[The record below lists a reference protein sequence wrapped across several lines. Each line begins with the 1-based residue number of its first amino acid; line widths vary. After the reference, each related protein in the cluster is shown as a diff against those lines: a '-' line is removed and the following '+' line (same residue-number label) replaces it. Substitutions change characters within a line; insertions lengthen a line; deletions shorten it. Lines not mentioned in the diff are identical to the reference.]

1 MVRYI
6 LEVIVFQALFL
17 AVYQLWFRKETFFN
31 INRIY
36 LISTALLAFLL
47 PFMQFELFQNQIPLR
62 ENIFFLPE
70 VVVTAEAGEVA
81 AAPVPQETDWSIY
94 LLLYA
99 AGVFFSTGM
108 LFRKYQ
114 EIQRYFRF
122 KRKEDTTP
130 KIITIPNSDAA
141 FTFMGTIF
149 IGENINAE
157 AKAHIMAHEEV
168 HLKHWH
174 GLDLMLFELMRVVFW
189 FNPLVYIY
197 QNKLAEIHEFIA
209 DAQAMRKTEMKAYY
223 NQLLNT
229 AFGTQHISFINT
241 FFNHS
246 LIKKRIVMLQ
256 KQSKQRAGLKYLVL
270 IPVIAGILT
279 YVGCTDDNGLAE
291 NKAALS
297 LEEQVADL
305 EATLDAKEE
314 ISTEERELV
323 SNLFK
328 KANQKALPP
337 PPPAPPKPNNV
348 ALNAVPVGEGIEVI
362 EVVETQSQKVINDV
376 PYAVVE
382 EVPSFPGCESLQTNE
397 ERKKCMS
404 EQVARHVNTSFNTK
418 LGKELGLKGIN
429 RIYVRFKIDKNGR
442 VTDVASRGPHPKL
455 EEEAIRVVSTLP
467 NMTPGKQR
475 GEAVNVLYSLPI
487 IFQTQ

>member
-70 VVVTAEAGEVA
+70 VVVTAEASEVA

-209 DAQAMRKTEMKAYY
+209 DDQAMRKTEMKAYY

-348 ALNAVPVGEGIEVI
+348 ALNEVPVGEGIEVI

-487 IFQTQ
+487 VFQTK

>member
-1 MVRYI
+1 
-6 LEVIVFQALFL
+6 
-17 AVYQLWFRKETFFN
+17 
-31 INRIY
+31 
-36 LISTALLAFLL
+36 
-47 PFMQFELFQNQIPLR
+47 
-62 ENIFFLPE
+62 
-70 VVVTAEAGEVA
+70 
-81 AAPVPQETDWSIY
+81 
-94 LLLYA
+94 
-99 AGVFFSTGM
+99 VFFSTGM

-122 KRKEDTTP
+122 KRKDDTTP
-130 KIITIPNSDAA
+130 KMITIPNSDAA

-209 DAQAMRKTEMKAYY
+209 DAQAMRKTEMKTYY

-291 NKAALS
+291 NKAALT

-314 ISTEERELV
+314 ISIEERKLV
-323 SNLFK
+323 SNLLN

-337 PPPAPPKPNNV
+337 PPPPPS
-348 ALNAVPVGEGIEVI
+348 LNEDAVI
-362 EVVETQSQKVINDV
+362 EVVETQSQKEINDV
-376 PYAVVE
+376 PFAVVE
-382 EVPSFPGCESLQTNE
+382 EVPVFPGCESLQTNA

-404 EQVARHVNTSFNTK
+404 EQVSQLINANFNTK
-418 LGKELGLKGIN
+418 VGEELQLKGVQ
-429 RIYVRFKIDKNGR
+429 RIYTRFRINENGDIVDIESR
-442 VTDVASRGPHPKL
+442 ASVPEL
-455 EEEAIRVVSTLP
+455 EKEAERVVSLLP
-467 NMTPGKQR
+467 KITPGKHK
-475 GEAVNVLYSLPI
+475 GKNVGVLYSLPI
-487 IFQTQ
+487 VFQTK

>member
-36 LISTALLAFLL
+36 LISTALLAFVL

-62 ENIFFLPE
+62 ENMFFLPE
-70 VVVTAEAGEVA
+70 VVITTEASEVA
-81 AAPVPQETDWSIY
+81 AAPIPQETDWSIY

-122 KRKEDTTP
+122 KRKDDTTP
-130 KIITIPNSDAA
+130 KMITIPNSDAA

-209 DAQAMRKTEMKAYY
+209 DAQAMRKTEMKTYY

-291 NKAALS
+291 NKAALT

-314 ISTEERELV
+314 ISIEERKLV
-323 SNLFK
+323 SNLLN

-337 PPPAPPKPNNV
+337 PPPPPS
-348 ALNAVPVGEGIEVI
+348 LNEDAVI
-362 EVVETQSQKVINDV
+362 EVVETQSQKEINDV
-376 PYAVVE
+376 PFAVVE
-382 EVPSFPGCESLQTNE
+382 EVPVFPGCESLQTNA

-404 EQVARHVNTSFNTK
+404 EQVSQLINANFNTK
-418 LGKELGLKGIN
+418 VGEELQLKGVQ
-429 RIYVRFKIDKNGR
+429 RIYTRFRINENGDIVDIESR
-442 VTDVASRGPHPKL
+442 ASVPEL
-455 EEEAIRVVSTLP
+455 EKEAERVVSLLP
-467 NMTPGKQR
+467 KITPGKHK
-475 GEAVNVLYSLPI
+475 GKNVGVLYSLPI
-487 IFQTQ
+487 VFQTK

>member
-1 MVRYI
+1 MVKYL
-6 LEVIVFQALFL
+6 LEVFVFQAVFLGLYQLFL
-17 AVYQLWFRKETFFN
+17 NKETFFN
-31 INRIY
+31 VNRLY
-36 LISTALLAFLL
+36 LISTALLAFAL
-47 PFMQFELFQNQIPLR
+47 PFMQFELFQNQLPIAQ
-62 ENIFFLPE
+62 NINFLPE
-70 VVVTAEAGEVA
+70 VVVTAEQQTVA
-81 AAPVPQETDWSIY
+81 IKPVARETDWSIY

-114 EIQRYFRF
+114 EVQRYFRF
-122 KRKEDTTP
+122 RQKSDRR
-130 KIITIPNSDAA
+130 IINIPNSDAA

-149 IGENINAE
+149 LGKNILPE
-157 AKAHIMAHEEV
+157 AKAHILAHEEV
-168 HLKHWH
+168 HLKQHH
-174 GLDLMLFELMRVVFW
+174 GLDLFLFEILRVMFW
-189 FNPLVYIY
+189 FNPLIYIY
-197 QNKLAEIHEFIA
+197 QNKVAELHEYIA

-279 YVGCTDDNGLAE
+279 YVGCTDDNSLAE
-291 NKAALS
+291 NKAALT

-323 SNLFK
+323 SNLFN

-337 PPPAPPKPNNV
+337 PPPAPPKPNNI
-348 ALNAVPVGEGIEVI
+348 ALNEVPVGESIEVI
-362 EVVETQSQKVINDV
+362 EVVETQSQKELTDV
-376 PYAVVE
+376 PFAVVE
-382 EVPSFPGCESLQTNE
+382 EVPVFPGCESLQTNE

-404 EQVARHVNTSFNTK
+404 EQVSQLINANFNTK
-418 LGKELGLKGIN
+418 IGEELQLKGVQ
-429 RIYVRFKIDKNGR
+429 RIYTRFRINENGDIVDIESRASAPELEKEAERVISLLPKI
-442 VTDVASRGPHPKL
+442 
-455 EEEAIRVVSTLP
+455 
-467 NMTPGKQR
+467 TPGKHK
-475 GEAVNVLYSLPI
+475 GKNVGVLYSLPI
-487 IFQTQ
+487 VFQTK

>member
-36 LISTALLAFLL
+36 LISTALLAFVL

-62 ENIFFLPE
+62 ENMFFLPE

-122 KRKEDTTP
+122 KRKNDTTP
-130 KIITIPNSDAA
+130 KMITIPNSDAA

-291 NKAALS
+291 NKAALT

-314 ISTEERELV
+314 ISIEERKLV
-323 SNLFK
+323 SNLLN

-337 PPPAPPKPNNV
+337 PPPPPS
-348 ALNAVPVGEGIEVI
+348 LNEDAVI
-362 EVVETQSQKVINDV
+362 EVVETQSQKEINDV
-376 PYAVVE
+376 PFAVVE
-382 EVPSFPGCESLQTNE
+382 EVPVFPGCESLQTNA

-404 EQVARHVNTSFNTK
+404 EQVSQLINANFNTK
-418 LGKELGLKGIN
+418 VGEELQLKGVQ
-429 RIYVRFKIDKNGR
+429 RIYTRFRINENGDIVDIESR
-442 VTDVASRGPHPKL
+442 ASVPEL
-455 EEEAIRVVSTLP
+455 EKEAERVVSLLP
-467 NMTPGKQR
+467 KITPGKHK
-475 GEAVNVLYSLPI
+475 GKNVGVLYSLPI
-487 IFQTQ
+487 VFQTK

>member
-36 LISTALLAFLL
+36 LISTALLAFVL

-62 ENIFFLPE
+62 ENMFFLPE
-70 VVVTAEAGEVA
+70 VVITTEASEVA
-81 AAPVPQETDWSIY
+81 AAPIPQETDWSIY

-122 KRKEDTTP
+122 KRKNDTTP
-130 KIITIPNSDAA
+130 KMITIPNSDAA

-209 DAQAMRKTEMKAYY
+209 DAQAMRKTEMKTYY

-291 NKAALS
+291 NKAALT

-323 SNLFK
+323 SNLLN

-337 PPPAPPKPNNV
+337 LPPKPNNI
-348 ALNAVPVGEGIEVI
+348 ALNEVPVGEGIEVI

-382 EVPSFPGCESLQTNE
+382 EVPVFPGCESLQTNA

-404 EQVARHVNTSFNTK
+404 EQVSRHVNASFNTK

-429 RIYVRFKIDKNGR
+429 RIYVRFKIDENGR
-442 VTDVASRGPHPKL
+442 ITDVASRGPHPKL

-467 NMTPGKQR
+467 SMTPGKQR

-487 IFQTQ
+487 VFQTK

>member
-36 LISTALLAFLL
+36 LISTALLAFVL

-62 ENIFFLPE
+62 ENMFFLPE
-70 VVVTAEAGEVA
+70 VVITTEASEVA
-81 AAPVPQETDWSIY
+81 AAPIPQETDWSIY

-122 KRKEDTTP
+122 KRKNDTTP
-130 KIITIPNSDAA
+130 KMITIPNSDAA

-291 NKAALS
+291 NKAALT

-314 ISTEERELV
+314 ISIEERKLV
-323 SNLFK
+323 SNLLN

-337 PPPAPPKPNNV
+337 PPPPPS
-348 ALNAVPVGEGIEVI
+348 LNEDAVI
-362 EVVETQSQKVINDV
+362 EVVETQSQKEINDV
-376 PYAVVE
+376 PFAVVE
-382 EVPSFPGCESLQTNE
+382 EVPVFPGCESLQTNA

-404 EQVARHVNTSFNTK
+404 EQVSQLINANFNTK
-418 LGKELGLKGIN
+418 VGEELQLKGVQ
-429 RIYVRFKIDKNGR
+429 RIYTRFRINENGDIVDIESR
-442 VTDVASRGPHPKL
+442 ASVPEL
-455 EEEAIRVVSTLP
+455 EKEAERVVSLLP
-467 NMTPGKQR
+467 KITPGKHK
-475 GEAVNVLYSLPI
+475 GKNVGVLYSLPI
-487 IFQTQ
+487 VFQTK

>member
-70 VVVTAEAGEVA
+70 VVVTAEASEVA

-122 KRKEDTTP
+122 KRKDDTTP
-130 KIITIPNSDAA
+130 KMITIPNSDAA

-209 DAQAMRKTEMKAYY
+209 DAQAMRKTEMKTYY

-291 NKAALS
+291 NKAALT

-314 ISTEERELV
+314 ISIEERKLV
-323 SNLFK
+323 SNLLN

-337 PPPAPPKPNNV
+337 PPPPPS
-348 ALNAVPVGEGIEVI
+348 LNEDAVI
-362 EVVETQSQKVINDV
+362 EVVETQSQKEINDV
-376 PYAVVE
+376 PFAVVE
-382 EVPSFPGCESLQTNE
+382 EVPVFPGCESLQTNA

-404 EQVARHVNTSFNTK
+404 EQVSQLINANFNTK
-418 LGKELGLKGIN
+418 VGEELQLKGVQ
-429 RIYVRFKIDKNGR
+429 RIYTRFRINENGDIVDIESR
-442 VTDVASRGPHPKL
+442 ASVPEL
-455 EEEAIRVVSTLP
+455 EKEAERVVSLLP
-467 NMTPGKQR
+467 KITPGKHK
-475 GEAVNVLYSLPI
+475 GKNVGVLYSLPI
-487 IFQTQ
+487 VFQTK

>member
-1 MVRYI
+1 MVKYI

-36 LISTALLAFLL
+36 LISTALLAFVL

-62 ENIFFLPE
+62 ENMFFLPE
-70 VVVTAEAGEVA
+70 VVVTAEASEVA
-81 AAPVPQETDWSIY
+81 PAPVPQETDWSIY

-122 KRKEDTTP
+122 KRKNDTTP
-130 KIITIPNSDAA
+130 KMITIPNSDAA

-291 NKAALS
+291 NKAALT

-314 ISTEERELV
+314 ISIEERKLV
-323 SNLFK
+323 SNLLN

-337 PPPAPPKPNNV
+337 PPPPPS
-348 ALNAVPVGEGIEVI
+348 LNEDAVI
-362 EVVETQSQKVINDV
+362 EVVETQSQKEINDV
-376 PYAVVE
+376 PFAVVE
-382 EVPSFPGCESLQTNE
+382 EVPVFPGCESLQTNA

-404 EQVARHVNTSFNTK
+404 EQVSQLINANFNTK
-418 LGKELGLKGIN
+418 VGEELQLKGVQ
-429 RIYVRFKIDKNGR
+429 RIYTRFRINENGDIVDIESR
-442 VTDVASRGPHPKL
+442 ASVPEL
-455 EEEAIRVVSTLP
+455 EKEAERVVSLLP
-467 NMTPGKQR
+467 KITPGKHK
-475 GEAVNVLYSLPI
+475 GKNVGVLYSLPI
-487 IFQTQ
+487 VFQTK

>member
-36 LISTALLAFLL
+36 LISTALLAFVL
-47 PFMQFELFQNQIPLR
+47 PFIQFELFENQIPLR
-62 ENIFFLPE
+62 ENMFFLPE
-70 VVVTAEAGEVA
+70 VVVTAEASEVA
-81 AAPVPQETDWSIY
+81 PAPVPQETDWSIY

-122 KRKEDTTP
+122 KRKNDTTP
-130 KIITIPNSDAA
+130 KMITIPNSDAA

-291 NKAALS
+291 NKAALT

-314 ISTEERELV
+314 ISIEERKLV
-323 SNLFK
+323 SNLLN

-337 PPPAPPKPNNV
+337 PPPPPS
-348 ALNAVPVGEGIEVI
+348 LNEDAVI
-362 EVVETQSQKVINDV
+362 EVVETQSQKEINDV
-376 PYAVVE
+376 PFAVVE
-382 EVPSFPGCESLQTNE
+382 EVPVFPGCESLQTNA

-404 EQVARHVNTSFNTK
+404 EQVSQLINANFNTK
-418 LGKELGLKGIN
+418 VGEELQLKGVQ
-429 RIYVRFKIDKNGR
+429 RIYTRFRINENGDIVDIESR
-442 VTDVASRGPHPKL
+442 ASVPEL
-455 EEEAIRVVSTLP
+455 EKEAERVVSLLP
-467 NMTPGKQR
+467 KITPGKHK
-475 GEAVNVLYSLPI
+475 GKNVGVLYSLPI
-487 IFQTQ
+487 VFQTK

>member
-70 VVVTAEAGEVA
+70 VVVTAEASEVA

-122 KRKEDTTP
+122 KRKNDTTP
-130 KIITIPNSDAA
+130 KMITIPNSDAA

-291 NKAALS
+291 NKAALT

-337 PPPAPPKPNNV
+337 PPPAPSKPNNV
-348 ALNAVPVGEGIEVI
+348 MLDEALVGEGIEVI
-362 EVVETQSQKVINDV
+362 EVVETQSQKVLNDV
-376 PYAVVE
+376 PYAVVD
-382 EVPSFPGCESLQTNE
+382 EVPVFPGCESLQTNE

>member
-487 IFQTQ
+487 VFQTK

>member
-36 LISTALLAFLL
+36 LISTALLAFVL

-62 ENIFFLPE
+62 ENMFFLPE
-70 VVVTAEAGEVA
+70 VVITTEASEVA
-81 AAPVPQETDWSIY
+81 AAPIPQETDWSIY

-122 KRKEDTTP
+122 KRKNDTTP
-130 KIITIPNSDAA
+130 KMITIPNSDAA

-209 DAQAMRKTEMKAYY
+209 DAQAMRKTEMKTYY

-291 NKAALS
+291 NKAALT

-314 ISTEERELV
+314 ISIEERKLV
-323 SNLFK
+323 SNLLN

-337 PPPAPPKPNNV
+337 PPPS
-348 ALNAVPVGEGIEVI
+348 LNEDAVI
-362 EVVETQSQKVINDV
+362 EVVETQSQKEINDV
-376 PYAVVE
+376 PFAVVE
-382 EVPSFPGCESLQTNE
+382 EVPVFPGCESLQTNA

-404 EQVARHVNTSFNTK
+404 EQVSQLINANFNTK
-418 LGKELGLKGIN
+418 VGEELQLKGVQ
-429 RIYVRFKIDKNGR
+429 RIYTRFRINENGDIVDIESR
-442 VTDVASRGPHPKL
+442 ASVPEL
-455 EEEAIRVVSTLP
+455 EKEAERVVSLLP
-467 NMTPGKQR
+467 KITPGKHK
-475 GEAVNVLYSLPI
+475 GKNVGVLYSLPI
-487 IFQTQ
+487 VFQTK

>member
-1 MVRYI
+1 MVKYI

-36 LISTALLAFLL
+36 LISTALLAFVL
-47 PFMQFELFQNQIPLR
+47 PFMQFELFENQIPLR

-70 VVVTAEAGEVA
+70 VVVTAEASEVA
-81 AAPVPQETDWSIY
+81 PAPVPQETDWSIY

-122 KRKEDTTP
+122 KRKDDTTP
-130 KIITIPNSDAA
+130 KMITIPNSDAA

-291 NKAALS
+291 NKAALT

-314 ISTEERELV
+314 ISIEERKLV
-323 SNLFK
+323 SNLLN

-337 PPPAPPKPNNV
+337 PPPPPS
-348 ALNAVPVGEGIEVI
+348 LNEDAVI
-362 EVVETQSQKVINDV
+362 EVVETQSQKEINDV
-376 PYAVVE
+376 PFAVVE
-382 EVPSFPGCESLQTNE
+382 EVPVFPGCESLQTNA

-404 EQVARHVNTSFNTK
+404 EQVSQLINANFNTK
-418 LGKELGLKGIN
+418 VGEELQLKGVQ
-429 RIYVRFKIDKNGR
+429 RIYTRFRINENGDIVDIESR
-442 VTDVASRGPHPKL
+442 ASVPEL
-455 EEEAIRVVSTLP
+455 EKEAERVVSLLP
-467 NMTPGKQR
+467 KITPGKHK
-475 GEAVNVLYSLPI
+475 GKNVGVLYSLPI
-487 IFQTQ
+487 VFQTK

>member
-36 LISTALLAFLL
+36 LISTALLAFVL

-62 ENIFFLPE
+62 ENMFFLPE
-70 VVVTAEAGEVA
+70 VVITTEASEVA
-81 AAPVPQETDWSIY
+81 AAPIPQETDWSIY

-122 KRKEDTTP
+122 KRKNDTTP
-130 KIITIPNSDAA
+130 KMITIPNSDAA

-291 NKAALS
+291 NKAALT

-314 ISTEERELV
+314 ISIEERKLV
-323 SNLFK
+323 SNLLN

-337 PPPAPPKPNNV
+337 PPPS
-348 ALNAVPVGEGIEVI
+348 LNEDAVI
-362 EVVETQSQKVINDV
+362 EVVETQSQKEINDV
-376 PYAVVE
+376 PFAVVE
-382 EVPSFPGCESLQTNE
+382 EVPVFPGCESLQTNA

-404 EQVARHVNTSFNTK
+404 EQVSQLINANFNTK
-418 LGKELGLKGIN
+418 VGEELQLKGVQ
-429 RIYVRFKIDKNGR
+429 RIYTRFRINENGDIVDIESR
-442 VTDVASRGPHPKL
+442 ASVPEL
-455 EEEAIRVVSTLP
+455 EKEAERVVSLLP
-467 NMTPGKQR
+467 KITPGKHK
-475 GEAVNVLYSLPI
+475 GKNVGVLYSLPI
-487 IFQTQ
+487 VFQTK

>member
-1 MVRYI
+1 MVRYL
-6 LEVIVFQALFL
+6 LEVFVIQALFL
-17 AVYQLWFRKETFFN
+17 SVYQFWLRKETFFN
-31 INRIY
+31 VNRAY
-36 LISTALLAFLL
+36 LIGSALVAFAL
-47 PFMQFELFQNQIPLR
+47 PFMQFELFQNQIALR

-70 VVVTAEAGEVA
+70 VVVTAEASEVA

-291 NKAALS
+291 NKAALT

-314 ISTEERELV
+314 ISIEERKLV
-323 SNLFK
+323 SNLLN

-337 PPPAPPKPNNV
+337 PPPPPS
-348 ALNAVPVGEGIEVI
+348 LNEDAVI
-362 EVVETQSQKVINDV
+362 EVVETQSQKEINDV
-376 PYAVVE
+376 PFAVVE
-382 EVPSFPGCESLQTNE
+382 EVPVFPGCESLQTNA

-404 EQVARHVNTSFNTK
+404 EQVSQLINANFNTK
-418 LGKELGLKGIN
+418 VGEELQLKGVQ
-429 RIYVRFKIDKNGR
+429 RIYTRFRINENGDIVDIESR
-442 VTDVASRGPHPKL
+442 ASVPEL
-455 EEEAIRVVSTLP
+455 EKEAERVVSLLP
-467 NMTPGKQR
+467 KITPGKHK
-475 GEAVNVLYSLPI
+475 GKNVGVLHSLPI
-487 IFQTQ
+487 VFQTK

>member
-36 LISTALLAFLL
+36 LISTALLAFVL
-47 PFMQFELFQNQIPLR
+47 PFMQFELFENQIPLR

-70 VVVTAEAGEVA
+70 VVVTAEASEVA
-81 AAPVPQETDWSIY
+81 HAPEPQETDWSIY

-122 KRKEDTTP
+122 KRKNDTTP

-291 NKAALS
+291 NKAALT

-323 SNLFK
+323 SNLLN

-337 PPPAPPKPNNV
+337 PPPSPNED
-348 ALNAVPVGEGIEVI
+348 AVI
-362 EVVETQSQKVINDV
+362 EVVETQSQKEINDV
-376 PYAVVE
+376 PFAVVE
-382 EVPSFPGCESLQTNE
+382 EVPVFPGCESLQTNA

-404 EQVARHVNTSFNTK
+404 EQVSQLINANFNTK
-418 LGKELGLKGIN
+418 VGEELQLKGVQ
-429 RIYVRFKIDKNGR
+429 RIYTRFRINENGDIVDIESR
-442 VTDVASRGPHPKL
+442 ASVPEL
-455 EEEAIRVVSTLP
+455 EKEAERVVSLLP
-467 NMTPGKQR
+467 KITPGKHK
-475 GEAVNVLYSLPI
+475 GKNVGVLYSLPI
-487 IFQTQ
+487 VFQTK

>member
-70 VVVTAEAGEVA
+70 VVVTAEASEVA

-122 KRKEDTTP
+122 KRKNDTTP
-130 KIITIPNSDAA
+130 KMITIPNSDAA

-348 ALNAVPVGEGIEVI
+348 ALNEVPVGEGIEVI

-475 GEAVNVLYSLPI
+475 GESVNVLYSLPI
-487 IFQTQ
+487 IFQTK

>member
-70 VVVTAEAGEVA
+70 VVVTAEASEVA

-487 IFQTQ
+487 VFQTK

>member
-36 LISTALLAFLL
+36 LISTALLAFVL

-62 ENIFFLPE
+62 ENMFFLPE
-70 VVVTAEAGEVA
+70 VVITTEASEVA
-81 AAPVPQETDWSIY
+81 AAPIPQETDWSIY

-122 KRKEDTTP
+122 KRKNDTTP
-130 KIITIPNSDAA
+130 KMITIPNSDAA

-149 IGENINAE
+149 IGDNINTE

-168 HLKHWH
+168 HLRHWH

-291 NKAALS
+291 NKAALT

-314 ISTEERELV
+314 ISIEERELV
-323 SNLFK
+323 SNLFN

-337 PPPAPPKPNNV
+337 PPPS
-348 ALNAVPVGEGIEVI
+348 LNEDAVI
-362 EVVETQSQKVINDV
+362 EVVETQSQKEINDV

-382 EVPSFPGCESLQTNE
+382 EVPVFPGCESLQTNA

-404 EQVARHVNTSFNTK
+404 EQVSRHVNTSFNTK

-429 RIYVRFKIDKNGR
+429 RIYVRFEIDPQGNINKIG
-442 VTDVASRGPHPKL
+442 VRGPHPRL
-455 EEEAIRVVSTLP
+455 EEEARRVVSSLP
-467 NMTPGKQR
+467 QMQPGKQN

-487 IFQTQ
+487 VFQTK

>member
-36 LISTALLAFLL
+36 LISTALLAFVL

-62 ENIFFLPE
+62 ENMFFLPE
-70 VVVTAEAGEVA
+70 VVITTEASEVA
-81 AAPVPQETDWSIY
+81 AAPIPQETDWSIY

-122 KRKEDTTP
+122 KRKNDTTP
-130 KIITIPNSDAA
+130 KMITIPNSDAA

-209 DAQAMRKTEMKAYY
+209 DAQAMRKTEMKTYY

-270 IPVIAGILT
+270 IPIIAGILT

-291 NKAALS
+291 NKAALT

-314 ISTEERELV
+314 ISIEERKLV
-323 SNLFK
+323 SNLLN

-337 PPPAPPKPNNV
+337 PPPPPS
-348 ALNAVPVGEGIEVI
+348 LNEDAVI
-362 EVVETQSQKVINDV
+362 EVVETQSQKEINDV
-376 PYAVVE
+376 PFAVVE
-382 EVPSFPGCESLQTNE
+382 EVPVFPGCESLQTNA

-404 EQVARHVNTSFNTK
+404 EQVSQLINANFNTK
-418 LGKELGLKGIN
+418 VGEELQLKGVQ
-429 RIYVRFKIDKNGR
+429 RIYTRFRINENGDIVDIESR
-442 VTDVASRGPHPKL
+442 ASVPEL
-455 EEEAIRVVSTLP
+455 EKEAERVVSLLP
-467 NMTPGKQR
+467 KITPGKHK
-475 GEAVNVLYSLPI
+475 GKNVGVLYSLPI
-487 IFQTQ
+487 VFQTK

>member
-36 LISTALLAFLL
+36 LISTALLAFVL
-47 PFMQFELFQNQIPLR
+47 PFMQFELFENQIPLR
-62 ENIFFLPE
+62 ENMFFLPE
-70 VVVTAEAGEVA
+70 VVVTAEASEVA
-81 AAPVPQETDWSIY
+81 PAPVPQETDWSIY

-122 KRKEDTTP
+122 KRKNDTTP
-130 KIITIPNSDAA
+130 KMITIPNSDAA

-270 IPVIAGILT
+270 IPIIAGILT

-291 NKAALS
+291 NKAVLT

-314 ISTEERELV
+314 ISIEERELV
-323 SNLFK
+323 SNLFN

-337 PPPAPPKPNNV
+337 PPPS
-348 ALNAVPVGEGIEVI
+348 LNEDAVI
-362 EVVETQSQKVINDV
+362 EVVETQSQEALTNI

-382 EVPSFPGCESLQTNE
+382 EVPVFPGCESLQTNE

-404 EQVARHVNTSFNTK
+404 EQISQFVNENFNTN
-418 LGKELGLKGIN
+418 LGKELQLKGVQ
-429 RIYVRFKIDKNGR
+429 RIYTRFRINENGNI
-442 VTDVASRGPHPKL
+442 VDIESRANSPELIK
-455 EEEAIRVVSTLP
+455 EAERVVSLLP
-467 NMTPGKQR
+467 QVTPGRHR
-475 GEAVNVLYSLPI
+475 GKNVSVLYALPI
-487 IFQTQ
+487 VFQTK